1 MSSIAASVKTI
12 NVALCGAG
20 IVGGGVCQIIKER
33 QDIFAKLGIQ
43 FNIKSILVRNVS
55 KKRDFDVPESANLTS
70 NLLEIF
76 ADESQYLSILSNTES
91 TEVAS
96 VNN

>member
-33 QDIFAKLGIQ
+33 QDIFAKLGMATIP
-43 FNIKSILVRNVS
+43 K
-55 KKRDFDVPESANLTS
+55 KKRVINPKKCLR
-70 NLLEIF
+70 
-76 ADESQYLSILSNTES
+76 
-91 TEVAS
+91 
-96 VNN
+96 